1 MLNPCVVIRA
11 TLWSWDAVG
20 MIHLYLYE
28 TSLVSCCV
36 IRLKIRSRRFGPSF
50 YFSRTLPTSSWSWFP
65 RWRRSTESFRTKR
78 NAPSP
83 KFFASTFLEKRK
95 NLFTQFLRQTRVLLL
110 KHEDCFFFAF
120 HRKKFYF
127 YKSTTKRISRK
138 FFNEIES
145 LPTLA
150 WRKARPSW
158 PPSAAFVRAGPNV
171 EQIEDSSSRLH
182 RTANLQSN
190 HPTDLTSDKARKL
203 DSPIRHSAP
212 REKSKC
218 HKPEGEKPIVKKS
231 LKPPNG
237 KNDWEN

>member
-1 MLNPCVVIRA
+1 MSPL
-11 TLWSWDAVG
+11 
-20 MIHLYLYE
+20 
-28 TSLVSCCV
+28 SCCV

-65 RWRRSTESFRTKR
+65 RWRRSTESFRTKK
-78 NAPSP
+78 NASSP
-83 KFFASTFLEKRK
+83 KFFAS
-95 NLFTQFLRQTRVLLL
+95 
-110 KHEDCFFFAF
+110 
-120 HRKKFYF
+120 KKFSRSVKQKIYAISASDSRPTSKTRRLFFSSTFIGKSFF
-127 YKSTTKRISRK
+127 YKRTTKRISRK

-190 HPTDLTSDKARKL
+190 HPTDLTSDKAR
-203 DSPIRHSAP
+203 
-212 REKSKC
+212 
-218 HKPEGEKPIVKKS
+218 
-231 LKPPNG
+231 
-237 KNDWEN
+237 